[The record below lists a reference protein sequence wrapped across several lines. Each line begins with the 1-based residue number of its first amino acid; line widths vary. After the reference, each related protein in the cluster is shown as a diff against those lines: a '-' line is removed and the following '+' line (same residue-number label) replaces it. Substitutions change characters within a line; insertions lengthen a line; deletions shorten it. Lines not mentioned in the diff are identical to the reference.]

1 MARAGGT
8 APAGTAVPRI
18 RLRARRVD
26 GIVWLPTR
34 ETRPGAA
41 APGTGKLSQDVGAV
55 VLCLRARE
63 PAGVARPAVA
73 RARAALVAELD
84 GTPAPGTDGRVSLH
98 AVDVAVWLAGLLDDL
113 QQIREP
119 G

>member
-1 MARAGGT
+1 M
-8 APAGTAVPRI
+8 
-18 RLRARRVD
+18 
-26 GIVWLPTR
+26 
-34 ETRPGAA
+34 
-41 APGTGKLSQDVGAV
+41 

-63 PAGVARPAVA
+63 PAAVAHPAVA

-113 QQIREP
+113 QQIHEP